1 MWKLDKSCV
10 PNTHNIIVY
19 SSQLVF
25 TAKTLMQTLSHWKAT
40 LPHFCIIGQEGKSNS
55 PCRAQC
61 QRQPRRGRRPWRCNT
76 FKVVCE
82 QLFPHRFG
90 KQCSVEYYFR
100 LVYNYVSLSVL
111 WLAHPLGPNWAPWE
125 STLQPLWKTSTCA
138 PPFSGREYH
147 FLQELPSMQTEA
159 TISLYTT
166 PQVST
171 FWSRW
176 KS

>member
-10 PNTHNIIVY
+10 PNTCLNFSIRFHSKDFNANFI
-19 SSQLVF
+19 SLKGHTTSF
-25 TAKTLMQTLSHWKAT
+25 FS
-40 LPHFCIIGQEGKSNS
+40 IIGKEDKSYPS
-55 PCRAQC
+55 CRAQC

-90 KQCSVEYYFR
+90 KQSSVEYSFR

-147 FLQELPSMQTEA
+147 CLQELLSMQIEA